1 MLPQVLGNAR
11 PSFAG
16 SGGCNR
22 RCGGGSGGDFQEREI
37 CDVQCC
43 GKGKRV
49 KEMLEALSRVV
60 RAGGRVEGW
69 GIVVEWTRLSGLI
82 WRLGGGQHLG
92 CILQLGCVD
101 SCSLQYGC
109 HL

>member
-11 PSFAG
+11 PSCAG

-22 RCGGGSGGDFQEREI
+22 RCGGGGGGAFQERE
-37 CDVQCC
+37 CC

-49 KEMLEALSRVV
+49 KEVLAALSRVV

-69 GIVVEWTRLSGLI
+69 GIVVEGTRLSGLI